1 MSVTPPQPPLESC
14 LSCGLPMDLTDV
26 SPLTVVECPKCAS
39 SQKVFQRFG
48 PFQLD
53 RLLGTGGMGAV
64 YRATDVALQRPIALK
79 ILQKKLSHDLALTAQ
94 FETEASLTARINH
107 PNVVRV
113 YSTGSAHGMFYIAM
127 ELVDQGSLDGLM
139 EEKGRIPEADI
150 LRLGVQL
157 AEGLQAADRAGLIH
171 RDIKPGNILFS
182 HNQQPKIV
190 DFGLALQSNLKQTPS
205 GEIWGTPYYISPEAL
220 AFKAEDFRSDMYA
233 LGASLWHALTG
244 SPPHLTTSVSVHEL
258 LHLKKQQVDLQSVFP
273 EVHPLTA
280 AALNRTLCFDPEA
293 RFPDYSALCASF
305 KEALELLANPK
316 PASAAVPITEKP
328 RVFKAATV
336 LLLVCAIAG
345 GVWWTQKNR
354 SGGDPQK
361 NVEPAFQSDA
371 QRLAHSVALLSSPG
385 QLDLAIRRM
394 ELIANSPGLTP
405 ELQVWTQ
412 LSLGIAFNLLNAPAR
427 QESALNN
434 ALSLAETAAPE
445 LRAFVSRWNLK
456 PEQGAST
463 ANNSP
468 GPWEAIE
475 HLSMGLNALSKKNIP
490 NAKAAF
496 EKAARPS
503 NPPLDAS
510 KDLLPLAGI
519 LLTQVQNF
527 LTLEKELKEAAKPE
541 DRPARLRRADEL
553 LQTMHPALSLRTQAA
568 ALIASAKA
576 TPVSPGETKPAPP
589 PVKET
594 AQNKIAPS
602 QSAPIKTPVTPPVAP
617 ALSLERVETMRAK
630 TTQLVQGLKFA
641 EAMSE
646 SARFAPAN
654 EPERTAAAAIQK
666 QAATANGLFLW
677 AIQEINKGGTLPS
690 PVLRNGSAFKSD
702 PIKADTQRVF
712 VTVSPGTPPIPV
724 AWADISPLYL
734 VKLVQFRLS
743 TAPAHPQR
751 AELLWGAGNVQ
762 LLLGSRQNAKPFL
775 EEAARL
781 NPSYNEWLSA
791 ILSGG

>member
-1 MSVTPPQPPLESC
+1 
-14 LSCGLPMDLTDV
+14 MDLTDV
-26 SPLTVVECPKCAS
+26 SPLTVVECPNCAS

-64 YRATDVALQRPIALK
+64 YRAIDVALQRPIALK
-79 ILQKKLSHDLALTAQ
+79 ILQKKLSHDIALTAQ
-94 FETEASLTARINH
+94 FETEAALTARINH
-107 PNVVRV
+107 ANVVRV

-139 EEKGRIPEADI
+139 EEKGRIPEVDV

-171 RDIKPGNILFS
+171 RDIKPGNILFAQ
-182 HNQQPKIV
+182 NQQPKIV

-258 LHLKKQQVDLQSVFP
+258 LHLKKQKVDLQSVLP

-293 RFPDYSALCASF
+293 RFPDYSALSASL

-316 PASAAVPITEKP
+316 QAPSPIPVPGTT
-328 RVFKAATV
+328 RGLKAAPV
-336 LLLVCAIAG
+336 FLLICAIAG

-354 SGGDPQK
+354 AVGDTQK

-371 QRLAHSVALLSSPG
+371 QRLAHSVALLSRPG
-385 QLDLAIRRM
+385 QLDLAIRRL
-394 ELIANSPGLTP
+394 ELIANSPGLPP

-434 ALSLAETAAPE
+434 ALSLAEMADPE

-456 PEQGAST
+456 LEQGAST
-463 ANNSP
+463 ASDSP
-468 GPWEAIE
+468 GPWEAVRQ
-475 HLSMGLNALSKKNIP
+475 LWVGLNALSKKNISG
-490 NAKAAF
+490 AKAAF
-496 EKAARPS
+496 EKAAHPS
-503 NPPLDAS
+503 NPPLDTA
-510 KDLLPLAGI
+510 KDLLPLAG
-519 LLTQVQNF
+519 LLLNQLQNF
-527 LTLEKELKEAAKPE
+527 LSLEKELKEVSKPE
-541 DRPARLRRADEL
+541 DRTARLRRADEL
-553 LQTMHPALSLRTQAA
+553 LQTMHPALSLRAQAA

-576 TPVSPGETKPAPP
+576 TPVSLGEPKPAAPS

-594 AQNKIAPS
+594 VQNNSAPS
-602 QSAPIKTPVTPPVAP
+602 QRAPIKTPVAPTAAPV
-617 ALSLERVETMRAK
+617 LSLERVESMRAK
-630 TTQLVQGLKFA
+630 ISQLAQGLKFA

-654 EPERTAAAAIQK
+654 EPERTAATSIQK
-666 QAATANGLFLW
+666 QTATANGLFLW

-690 PVLRNGSAFKSD
+690 PILRNGSAFKSD
-702 PIKADTQRVF
+702 PIKADTQQVF

-724 AWADISPLYL
+724 PWADISPLYL

-743 TAPAHPQR
+743 TAPTHPQR

-781 NPSYNEWLSA
+781 NPSYNEWLSS